1 MEYISEFGKN
11 YDTKEEFVQR
21 QKNFIEM
28 DKYIKEVNAPNSEYT
43 HEAGHNEYSTWSEEE
58 FKKLLGAK

>member
-1 MEYISEFGKN
+1 
-11 YDTKEEFVQR
+11 
-21 QKNFIEM
+21 M